1 MLPALSFGATEF
13 KGSFGSTRQK
23 DDSVQNTFVAS
34 GLHALST
41 MPTPGPGNDGL
52 RPGLSADQ
60 VSPGFLGF
68 LMTAFMV
75 IAVVMLMVSMT
86 RRIRRVRYEAQ
97 FNEQTEPGEAG
108 TTGNA
113 DVPPGESN
121 FRA

>member
-1 MLPALSFGATEF
+1 M
-13 KGSFGSTRQK
+13 
-23 DDSVQNTFVAS
+23 QNTFVAS

-86 RRIRRVRYEAQ
+86 RRIRRVRYDAQ
-97 FNEQTEPGEAG
+97 FSEQASQTEPGEAG
-108 TTGNA
+108 TTGAGEIPGEA
-113 DVPPGESN
+113 DVPPGESTQAPVM
-121 FRA
+121 RM

>member
-1 MLPALSFGATEF
+1 M
-13 KGSFGSTRQK
+13 
-23 DDSVQNTFVAS
+23 QNTFVAS

-41 MPTPGPGNDGL
+41 MPAPGPGNDGL

-60 VSPGFLGF
+60 VTPGFLGF

-97 FNEQTEPGEAG
+97 FNERTLPAGPGSSG
-108 TTGNA
+108 SVQPRINA
-113 DVPPGESN
+113 DVSSGDSN
-121 FRA
+121 FRG

>member
-1 MLPALSFGATEF
+1 M
-13 KGSFGSTRQK
+13 
-23 DDSVQNTFVAS
+23 QNTFVAS

-86 RRIRRVRYEAQ
+86 RRIRRVRYDSQ
-97 FNEQTEPGEAG
+97 FSEQTEPGEAG

>member
-1 MLPALSFGATEF
+1 M
-13 KGSFGSTRQK
+13 
-23 DDSVQNTFVAS
+23 QNTFVAS

-41 MPTPGPGNDGL
+41 MPTPGPGNGGL

-86 RRIRRVRYEAQ
+86 RRIRRVRYAAQ
-97 FNEQTEPGEAG
+97 FNGPDSQIVPGDTG
-108 TTGNA
+108 TTGAGETPGNA
-113 DVPPGESN
+113 DVPPEEEN

>member
-1 MLPALSFGATEF
+1 M
-13 KGSFGSTRQK
+13 QI
-23 DDSVQNTFVAS
+23 TFVAS

-41 MPTPGPGNDGL
+41 MPAPSPGNDGL

-97 FNEQTEPGEAG
+97 FSEQDAPAVPAQKE
-108 TTGNA
+108 TTGVEETPGGA
-113 DVPPGESN
+113 HVPPGKSN

>member
-1 MLPALSFGATEF
+1 
-13 KGSFGSTRQK
+13 
-23 DDSVQNTFVAS
+23 
-34 GLHALST
+34 

-68 LMTAFMV
+68 VMTAFMV

-97 FNEQTEPGEAG
+97 FSEQDAPALPPQTG
-108 TTGNA
+108 TTGVEETPGSA
-113 DVPPGESN
+113 DVPPGENN

>member
-1 MLPALSFGATEF
+1 M
-13 KGSFGSTRQK
+13 
-23 DDSVQNTFVAS
+23 QNTFVAS

-108 TTGNA
+108 TTGAGETPGNA